1 MQCAATCGS
10 TGAIPGIPPPLILPP
25 PILQAVPYEM
35 SLASVKRFLWRKG
48 DDLVFHF
55 RAGDPRRPLQLP
67 HAWPLGLMLPGG

>member
-1 MQCAATCGS
+1 MCV
-10 TGAIPGIPPPLILPP
+10 P
-25 PILQAVPYEM
+25 QAVPYEM